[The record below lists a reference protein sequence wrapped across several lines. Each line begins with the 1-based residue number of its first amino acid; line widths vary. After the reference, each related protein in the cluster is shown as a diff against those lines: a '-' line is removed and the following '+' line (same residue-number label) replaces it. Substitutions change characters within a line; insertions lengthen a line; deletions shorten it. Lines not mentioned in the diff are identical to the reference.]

1 MKHFLIVLF
10 ALVPFCFSEA
20 KPRVLPQQQ
29 AAHFCRLLVNDG
41 EGRIYPLKLYAT
53 RLTTLLYT
61 EPHYG
66 EFSAEQVFTGL
77 IFFYDDWA
85 QEPMALGDGRGRLLM
100 EELHSGQTLRIFPH
114 VQGKHATWYAPT
126 DHLPSSVDVEHQ
138 KYIGEVFDRLNAV
151 IQEGNWSLV
160 DAFIDKMIQ
169 YQCRF
174 GGGRIQNGKKV
185 MR

>member
-1 MKHFLIVLF
+1 MRTLLIIFSFFLLHVS
-10 ALVPFCFSEA
+10 VDA

-29 AAHFCRLLVNDG
+29 AAHFCRLLLNDG

-53 RLTTLLYT
+53 RLTTLLYA
-61 EPHYG
+61 EPRHAG
-66 EFSAEQVFTGL
+66 FSAEQVFTGL

-85 QEPMALGDGRGRLLM
+85 QEPMALGDGRGRMLM

-126 DHLPSSVDVEHQ
+126 DRLPSSVDDEHQ
-138 KYIGEVFDRLNAV
+138 KYISEVFDRLNAV
-151 IQEGNWSLV
+151 VHEGNWKLV
-160 DAFIDKMIQ
+160 DDFIDKMIQ

-174 GGGRIQNGKKV
+174 GGKQK
-185 MR
+185 